1 MKKFLLSLSIL
12 LIWITNFSFGADSYT
27 CSYKWILNEVA
38 SQWSSTTY
46 NLTNCNDLGGYYD
59 CSVFADISTTNGYC
73 YQIWWFNLNNF
84 ADININ
90 IDFGW
95 SYISFWNSYNNL
107 DQLNGYTV
115 CSPSRLMIQGRV
127 NAFDPSSSFTVV
139 SFSEVALTNYS
150 YIYTCSSCDCPSCS
164 QCESDLQGCQSDLAT
179 ATWNLATCEWMYNR
193 LETDYDLLSWN
204 YNTCVSD
211 LNSCMNNWWTSW
223 SGDIQ
228 WSSLFINNNQLLW
241 NKNIFINIP
250 FEYEYSYTNEGEDFE
265 LDVVWLNQDEEY
277 IEWVLSVQNYKP
289 TSEDFTELISTL
301 APYSKILIFCVF
313 LFIIWAWLKK
323 PFKSKKL

>member
-1 MKKFLLSLSIL
+1 MKKIL
-12 LIWITNFSFGADSYT
+12 LTLSVLIIWIINFSFGADSYT
-27 CSYKWILNEVA
+27 CSYKWIVNEVA
-38 SQWSSTTY
+38 RSWISTTY
-46 NLTNCNDLGGYYD
+46 NLTNCNNLWAYYD
-59 CSVFADISTTNGYC
+59 CNIYADISTSNWNC
-73 YQIWWFNLNNF
+73 YQIWWFDLSYYDDINLNVE
-84 ADININ
+84 I
-90 IDFGW
+90 GW
-95 SYISFWNSYNNL
+95 SYISFSKNYNNL

-115 CSPSRLMIQGRV
+115 CSPSRLMIQGRA
-127 NAFDPSSSFTVV
+127 NAYVPDLPFTVV
-139 SFSEVALTNYS
+139 SFPETALTNYS
-150 YIYTCSSCDCPSCS
+150 YTYTCQSASCDYSEYES
-164 QCESDLQGCQSDLAT
+164 QINTLS
-179 ATWNLATCEWMYNR
+179 WNLATCEWMYNR

-228 WSSLFINNNQLLW
+228 WSSLFINDNQVLW

-289 TSEDFTELISTL
+289 TSEDFTELIWTL